1 MVLNRLLGL
10 FPALVLWLLVAT
22 AHGAQLASAPP
33 ALAVRS
39 YVLEDFHSGQVIA
52 RKHPNVRHAPGGVAK
67 LMAAYIV
74 YQRLADGR
82 MSRDDLVPISAKAQR
97 MPGSRMFIEAGTKVP
112 LSSLLSGMVVQSAN
126 DAALALAQYVA
137 GSESAFVQL
146 MNAQAARMGLANS
159 HFANPT
165 GLADAD
171 SYTTAADAA
180 MLSRALIRDFPQYY
194 GAYAAHS
201 YTYNNITQHNRNKL
215 LWRDRSVDGLT
226 TAQSHAS
233 YGIVASAKRGDMR
246 LISVV
251 LGASA
256 ESASVNAS
264 EKLLNYGFSAFETY
278 QLYQAGQRLTRARL
292 WKGAVDR
299 VPLGFLNKVY
309 ITVPKGRYHDLHAVL
324 RVNAL
329 IKAPVRRGQALGAVA
344 IDLDHRRLAA
354 IPLVALKDVPTAG
367 ILSQLADQV
376 LLMFSSMFN

>member
-1 MVLNRLLGL
+1 MSVRNLSRLLPVL
-10 FPALVLWLLVAT
+10 ALWLSVAT
-22 AHGAQLASAPP
+22 AQGLKSVPVPP
-33 ALAVRS
+33 ALAARS
-39 YVLEDFHSGQVIA
+39 YVLKDFHSGQVLA
-52 RKHPNVRHAPGGVAK
+52 RKHPNERQAPGGVAK

-82 MSRDDLVPISAKAQR
+82 MSRDDLVPVSVKAQR

-112 LSSLLSGMVVQSAN
+112 LSALLSGMVVQSAN
-126 DAALALAQYVA
+126 DATLALAQYVA

-146 MNAQAARMGLANS
+146 MNAQAARMGMTHS

-180 MLSRALIRDFPQYY
+180 MLSRALIRNFPEYY

-226 TAQSHAS
+226 TAQSSAN
-233 YGIVASAKRGDMR
+233 YGLVASAKRGDMR

-251 LGASA
+251 LGTAA
-256 ESASVNAS
+256 ENASVNAS
-264 EKLLNYGFSAFETY
+264 ERLLNYGFSAFETY
-278 QLYQAGQRLTRARL
+278 QLYRSGQGLTQARL
-292 WKGAVDR
+292 WKGAVDH
-299 VPLGFLNKVY
+299 VPVGFLDNVY
-309 ITVPKGRYHDLHAVL
+309 VTVPKGRYHDMQAVL
-324 RVNAL
+324 RVDAL
-329 IKAPVRRGQALGAVA
+329 IKAPVRHGQTLGSVA
-344 IDLDHRRLAA
+344 IDLDHRRLTA

-367 ILSQLADQV
+367 VLGQLADQV
-376 LLMFSSMFN
+376 LLMFSAMFN